1 MDNYQGPGEIQF
13 NGSTLAESKSVRVS
27 VASNAKDVN
36 TMAKGLAGRSKG
48 PVKTTIN
55 IENAAPLAGLEDE
68 FVELC
73 QSSDYVDVVVTFA
86 GKRYQWT
93 GWVDSVDLDTNVDNP
108 ASANLVVMAGP
119 ARVL

>member
-13 NGSTLAESKSVRVS
+13 NGSTLSEAKSVRVS
-27 VASNAKDVN
+27 VASNGKDVN

-55 IENAAPLAGLEDE
+55 VENAAPLAGLEAD
-68 FVELC
+68 FLELC
-73 QSSDYVDVVVTFA
+73 QLSKYVDVVVAFA
-86 GKRYQWT
+86 GKRYQYT
-93 GWVDSVDLDTNVDNP
+93 GWIDSFDAETNTDNP
-108 ASANLVVMAGP
+108 AAANFVVMAGP

>member
-13 NGSTLAESKSVRVS
+13 NGSTLAESKSVRVQIM
-27 VASNAKDVN
+27 SNAKEQM

-48 PVKTTIN
+48 PVKSTIN

-73 QSSDYVDVVVTFA
+73 VAGTYVDVVVAFA

-93 GWVDSVDLDTNVDNP
+93 GWIDTVDLDTNVENP
-108 ASANLVVMAGP
+108 ASANLEITAGP
-119 ARVL
+119 PRIL